1 MNEENIITPSI
12 MDDLELYIQEEE
24 EKMLKSLPET
34 ILKQM
39 EEVISSITFTPKYPN
54 QKCSIFISELMLEYL
69 KYAYPNPK
77 MIGDKP
83 TLFGYTLGVDKELG
97 FSECYLKAYIAKE

>member
-1 MNEENIITPSI
+1 MDEENIITPSI
-12 MDDLELYIQEEE
+12 MDDLERYIQEEE

-69 KYAYPNPK
+69 KCIHPNPP

-97 FSECYLKAYIAKE
+97 FGECYLKAYIAKE